1 MRARCPRSQED
12 NGPGKPAAPG
22 SPRSQPELRA
32 QSGKQL
38 TLTNPEKLRFGRVAL
53 SPRIAVSVSAFRAPW
68 GAVRPSSDRAAR
80 HRAGV
85 EASRARPRRRP
96 PRPLPDRLCRPCR
109 GNPRPRFRG
118 DTRRGGGHSRH
129 AHQQSRHNGYAT
141 TVAGASAMLD
151 AITAVREQGF
161 DVAPLQTCGPAAAT
175 APSAARLPPRPV
187 SVPRETKR
195 SGPPWPVP
203 AVVGHAADARY
214 KHHGQAQVPEDA
226 QLADWSPGTAAAHP
240 GGRPRRQ
247 REPTSEG
254 RRGA

>member
-1 MRARCPRSQED
+1 
-12 NGPGKPAAPG
+12 
-22 SPRSQPELRA
+22 
-32 QSGKQL
+32 
-38 TLTNPEKLRFGRVAL
+38 
-53 SPRIAVSVSAFRAPW
+53 
-68 GAVRPSSDRAAR
+68 
-80 HRAGV
+80 
-85 EASRARPRRRP
+85 
-96 PRPLPDRLCRPCR
+96 
-109 GNPRPRFRG
+109 
-118 DTRRGGGHSRH
+118 
-129 AHQQSRHNGYAT
+129 
-141 TVAGASAMLD
+141 MLD